1 MSLSVSLALFFN
13 ASSLKSDVHDK
24 TSKQNSDQKSK
35 KSTLFDFPLDNF
47 SSVFILF
54 SAVN

>member
-13 ASSLKSDVHDK
+13 ASSLKSDVHNK